1 MDPEMQAV
9 FVWNFALCFGACLIA
24 AVWGRISRKNNRH
37 RLIKAATISL
47 LGSWTLF
54 IGGGGI
60 GLFPSLWLLGYIVH
74 GILLGKNGF
83 LSSFSY
89 LYISITLASFLLIFL
104 SFWFFSRKFYFIDEN
119 LT

>member
-54 IGGGGI
+54 IGGGGV

-83 LSSFSY
+83 LSSSSY
-89 LYISITLASFLLIFL
+89 LYISITLASFLLIFS
-104 SFWFFSRKFYFIDEN
+104 SFWFFTRQTTFYGKKR
-119 LT
+119 T